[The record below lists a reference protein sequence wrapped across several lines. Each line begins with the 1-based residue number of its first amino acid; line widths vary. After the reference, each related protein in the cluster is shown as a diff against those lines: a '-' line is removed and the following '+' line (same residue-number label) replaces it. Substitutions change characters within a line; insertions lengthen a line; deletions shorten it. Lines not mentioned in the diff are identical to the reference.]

1 MRSERIDSIRGIS
14 VIGMILFHANYLLEN
29 IFAKDI
35 IPLPDIFWMI
45 LGKSVAILF
54 ILVSGVSFA
63 LMSEGKGISII
74 WDRTL
79 RRVAILSLA
88 ASSITIG
95 TYLFAPEELIVW
107 GILHF
112 FAIASIFAPIF
123 ISFRGYNILIGI
135 VIVIF
140 GILTPPL

>member
-1 MRSERIDSIRGIS
+1 M
-14 VIGMILFHANYLLEN
+14 
-29 IFAKDI
+29 
-35 IPLPDIFWMI
+35 
-45 LGKSVAILF
+45 VAILF
-54 ILVSGVSFA
+54 IFIAGVSFA

-79 RRVAILSLA
+79 RRVLILSLA
-88 ASSITIG
+88 ASLITIG

-140 GILTPPL
+140 GILAPPL

>member
-1 MRSERIDSIRGIS
+1 MRSELIDSIRGIS
-14 VIGMILFHANYLLEN
+14 VIGMIFFHANYLLEN

-95 TYLFAPEELIVW
+95 TSLSGEYC
-107 GILHF
+107 
-112 FAIASIFAPIF
+112 IF
-123 ISFRGYNILIGI
+123 SR
-135 VIVIF
+135 
-140 GILTPPL
+140 